1 MKCCPKDK
9 NIKKEW
15 TNKLESESS
24 NITND
29 RVIEISNFCKV
40 FSHPLRV
47 KVALLLNKRDL
58 CVCEIVSIL
67 KEKQNLVSHNL
78 SIMRKY
84 RVVNSYNQSNYKYY
98 YIERAAAV
106 FLDAVDR
113 TYFFNEKT
121 LYMNTE
127 RGT

>member
-24 NITND
+24 NISNN
-29 RVIEISNFCKV
+29 RVTEISNFSKV

-47 KVALLLNKRDL
+47 KIALLLNNGDL

-67 KEKQNLVSHNL
+67 KEKQNLISHNL
-78 SIMRKY
+78 SIMKKHH
-84 RVVNSYNQSNYKYY
+84 VVSSYNQSKYKYY
-98 YIERAAAV
+98 RIERAAAS
-106 FLDAVDR
+106 FLS
-113 TYFFNEKT
+113 TYSQSQTDKT
-121 LYMNTE
+121 IF
-127 RGT
+127 